1 MQRFKK
7 GNGMSTFGFVMVFN
21 GTNVGAYAIKGPR
34 MCLSKEAK
42 TGAIFFALN
51 KAKEKKKAFQRFT
64 ST

>member
-1 MQRFKK
+1 
-7 GNGMSTFGFVMVFN
+7 MSTFGFVMVFN